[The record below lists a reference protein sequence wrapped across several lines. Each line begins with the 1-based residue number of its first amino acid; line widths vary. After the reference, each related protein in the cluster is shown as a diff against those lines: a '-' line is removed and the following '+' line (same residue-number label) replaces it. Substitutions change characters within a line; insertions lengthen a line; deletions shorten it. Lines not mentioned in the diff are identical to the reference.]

1 MAKTRHQS
9 GDYVLFVVLR
19 DAFLALGFLLVA
31 FFAVA
36 FFAVAFFA
44 VVFFE
49 AGFFN
54 AAFRFSGLA
63 LMAEC
68 FGEFN
73 LAAPFSGGVVS
84 NSYSDSDTA

>member
-1 MAKTRHQS
+1 M
-9 GDYVLFVVLR
+9 VLR

-31 FFAVA
+31 FFA
-36 FFAVAFFA
+36 
-44 VVFFE
+44 

-54 AAFRFSGLA
+54 AAFFNAAFCFSGLA

-73 LAAPFSGGVVS
+73 LAAPFSGVVVS

>member
-1 MAKTRHQS
+1 M
-9 GDYVLFVVLR
+9 FLR
-19 DAFLALGFLLVA
+19 DDFLALGFLLVF
-31 FFAVA
+31 FFAA
-36 FFAVAFFA
+36 
-44 VVFFE
+44 VFFK

-73 LAAPFSGGVVS
+73 LAAPFSGVVVS

>member
-1 MAKTRHQS
+1 MTLHHQITHVMAKTRDQS
-9 GDYVLFVVLR
+9 DDHVWLVVLS
-19 DAFLALGFLLVA
+19 DVVLALGFLVVA
-31 FFAVA
+31 FFAM
-36 FFAVAFFA
+36 
-44 VVFFE
+44 VFFE

-73 LAAPFSGGVVS
+73 LAAPFSGVVVS
-84 NSYSDSDTA
+84 NSYTDSETA